1 MKNILWVASI
11 ACLIIT
17 ASACR
22 DNKKAKNFNEKT
34 MVDQDALRFITAANE
49 AGLTEIKV
57 ATVAEQNSKNQRV
70 IDFAKMMITD
80 HAKAGKELKTLA
92 TGKYVTLDDK
102 ISKEHQ
108 AMINELSK
116 KTGTEFDK
124 QYMLMMQADHEKTVQ
139 DFETATNNKN
149 LAVKDFA
156 NQTLPTLKMHLDSAK
171 AIASSLK

>member
-116 KTGTEFDK
+116 KTGAEFDK
-124 QYMLMMQADHEKTVQ
+124 QYMQMMQADHEKTVQ

-171 AIASSLK
+171 AIAASLK